1 MSPSSNTD
9 TRTLARM
16 RGRTCSNA
24 RLTCS
29 AACTSSLW
37 GDTTLRCGARAV
49 AALVDARAALYERTA
64 RVETRDGRELRRA
77 LRTREVDEHLL
88 QCRLTHAVVFDQQLL
103 FVTLHRAEY
112 LRHRTTQKL
121 LTGALSGNVFICVE
135 RHHVHFEHFLHKN
148 TIHVT

>member
-37 GDTTLRCGARAV
+37 GGTTLRCGARAAA

-64 RVETRDGRELRRA
+64 GVETRDGRELRRS

-88 QCRLTHAVVFDQQLL
+88 QCRLTHAVVFDEQLF
-103 FVTLHRAEY
+103 FVTLHQTKHLFDTLAARD
-112 LRHRTTQKL
+112 
-121 LTGALSGNVFICVE
+121 V
-135 RHHVHFEHFLHKN
+135 
-148 TIHVT
+148 